1 MTPALNPSPAP
12 PAGLTVSGLDQ
23 HYGSAQVL
31 RTVGFHVA
39 PGTCLAVLGRNGA
52 GKTTLLRC
60 LAGLIPATRG
70 TVALDGVDLTRWS
83 PDRRARSGLA
93 LVPQDREIFADLSV
107 AENLRVAARAHG
119 LDRSGAVDE
128 AVALFPAL
136 RELWHRP
143 GGNLSGGQ
151 QQQLA
156 IARALASRPKVL
168 LLDEPTEGIQPS
180 IIEEIIETLRA
191 IGRQRGLAVLLVE
204 QNLNFIASLSQR
216 VLILQKGRITREVP
230 PDVARDRAMIDEFVG
245 MA

>member
-1 MTPALNPSPAP
+1 MTIARTPAR
-12 PAGLTVSGLDQ
+12 PAGLAVSGLDQ

-31 RTVGFHVA
+31 RNVGFSVA

-60 LAGLIPATRG
+60 LTGLIPATRG
-70 TVALDGVDLTRWS
+70 IIQLDGDTITRLPS
-83 PDRRARSGLA
+83 DRRARSGLA
-93 LVPQDREIFADLSV
+93 IVPQGREIFADLSV

-119 LDRSGAVDE
+119 LERDGSIDE

-136 RELWHRP
+136 RDLWHRP

-156 IARALASRPKVL
+156 IARALATRPRIL

-180 IIEEIIETLRA
+180 IVSAIEGVIEGLK
-191 IGRQRGLAVLLVE
+191 GRITVLLVE
-204 QNLNFIASLSQR
+204 QYLDFAIRLADAFVVLSRGSVVETGSRESLSHDAVSR
-216 VLILQKGRITREVP
+216 HIAV
-230 PDVARDRAMIDEFVG
+230 
-245 MA
+245 

>member
-1 MTPALNPSPAP
+1 MTHAAP
-12 PAGLTVSGLDQ
+12 PARLAVEGLDQ

-31 RTVGFHVA
+31 RDVA
-39 PGTCLAVLGRNGA
+39 LAVEPGACLAVLGRNGA

-60 LAGLIPATRG
+60 LTGLIPESRG
-70 TVALDGVDLTRWS
+70 RIALDGADLTRLS

-93 LVPQDREIFADLSV
+93 YVPQGREIFSDLTV

-119 LDRSGAVDE
+119 LERTGAVDE

-136 RELWHRP
+136 RGLWHRP

-156 IARALASRPKVL
+156 IARALATRPRAL

-180 IIEEIIETLRA
+180 IVAAIEAVIAGLK
-191 IGRQRGLAVLLVE
+191 GRITVLLVE
-204 QNLNFIASLSQR
+204 QYLDFALRVADTVVVLSR
-216 VLILQKGRITREVP
+216 GSV
-230 PDVARDRAMIDEFVG
+230 VARGDPGALSHEALTRHIAV
-245 MA
+245 